1 LIFVVLGTQRFP
13 MNRVIDKIDNLIE
26 IGFLNKNKIVIQ
38 NGHSKNSKYAE
49 NLGMID
55 ESAFNNYIKNSDIV
69 ITHGGTSSIIKALRN
84 NKKTIIIPRR
94 ADLREHVDNH
104 QFEISDMFKNNGYAE
119 VVLDIEDLKEAII
132 NIEQK
137 EYKKLSLPNGLAD
150 FLINDILKL

>member
-1 LIFVVLGTQRFP
+1 MIFVVLGTQRFP

-26 IGFLNKNKIVIQ
+26 TGFLNKNKIVIQ
-38 NGHSKNSKYAE
+38 NGHSKNSKYAV